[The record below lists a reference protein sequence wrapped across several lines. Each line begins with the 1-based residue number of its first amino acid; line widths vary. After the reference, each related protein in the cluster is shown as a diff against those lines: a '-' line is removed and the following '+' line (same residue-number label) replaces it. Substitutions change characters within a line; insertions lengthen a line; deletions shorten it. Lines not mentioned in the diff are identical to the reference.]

1 MDKTPNTIFIDVR
14 EPNEYA
20 SGHLEGAINIPLGT
34 IVDNS
39 SQLQDID
46 KDSHIVVYCRSGA
59 RAENAKMQL
68 QQLGFEDVS
77 NGINQAEIEKSNS

>member
-1 MDKTPNTIFIDVR
+1 MDKTANTIFIDVR
-14 EPNEYA
+14 EPNEYV

-59 RAENAKMQL
+59 RAENAKLQL